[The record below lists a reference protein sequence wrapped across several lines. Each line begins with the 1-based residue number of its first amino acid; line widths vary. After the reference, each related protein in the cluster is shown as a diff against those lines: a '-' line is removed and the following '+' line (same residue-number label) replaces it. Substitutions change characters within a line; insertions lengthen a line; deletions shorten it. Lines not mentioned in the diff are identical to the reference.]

1 MERRLYVLAR
11 KPKKGEKPN
20 LDVMSAHPCRMRM
33 PAPCG
38 SLWADRAT
46 VQASIAEHSTLGQ
59 TFQAQEVIVFTRED
73 YDEFSGKVQRLAA
86 KLRELGLDPKAV
98 AAGDDE

>member
-11 KPKKGEKPN
+11 KPKKGDRPS
-20 LDVMSAHPCRMRM
+20 LDVLSAHPCRMRM

-38 SLWADRAT
+38 SLWASREM

-59 TFQAQEVIVFTRED
+59 TFQPQEVVVFTRED
-73 YDEFSGKVQRLAA
+73 YDEFAAKVQRLVRRLEA
-86 KLRELGLDPKAV
+86 LGIDPKAV
-98 AAGDDE
+98 ARGEDG